1 MRSVMGALVL
11 IGLPGAIFAPLI
23 AQIRAVSFCSDA
35 AHDGLA
41 PLLDV
46 LPPCPSQ
53 TSGTFIVTLVIAS
66 AAMVAWS
73 LVPRR

>member
-1 MRSVMGALVL
+1 MAALVV

-23 AQIRAVSFCSDA
+23 AQVHALSFCRDA
-35 AHDGLA
+35 SHDGLML
-41 PLLDV
+41 LLDV

-53 TSGTFIVTLVIAS
+53 TSGAFIVTLVIAS